1 MKKFTV
7 ALLLSFVTFIG
18 SAQKSEKIKGSRNVT
33 TESKNSVDFNLLEV
47 DDNLEVYLQLGEN
60 TAIKV
65 EADDNLQDVIE
76 ITSNGKALYIHT
88 TKDVTRYKKMIVRI
102 TYTSELNKI
111 IARGKSE
118 INVIQGIIVDTLNVR
133 TYDKS
138 KMFMNA
144 TVSNFSLEGDD
155 KSTTEL
161 NLKSINSKIV
171 MSKDSEIKALINATD
186 LTCDLY
192 QNASAKIEGDAAN
205 GTIRVDNGSKLTADK
220 LNIKKLTIL
229 SEGSSVAAINALET
243 VAIEAYNKS
252 EIDLYGNAKIDL
264 RNLTEEAKLIKK
276 MK

>member
-1 MKKFTV
+1 MKNFTV
-7 ALLLSFVTFIG
+7 ALFLCFISFTA
-18 SAQKSEKIKGSRNVT
+18 SAQKSEKIKGSRKVT
-33 TESKNSVDFNLLEV
+33 TETRNSYAFNLLEV
-47 DDNLEVYLQLGEN
+47 DDNLEVYLQLGDN

-76 ITSNGKALYIHT
+76 ITSNGKALHIHT

-111 IARGKSE
+111 ISRGKSE
-118 INVIQGIIVDTLNVR
+118 INVIQGITVDTLDVR

-161 NLKSINSKIV
+161 NLKAMNSKIV
-171 MSKDSEIKALINATD
+171 MSKDSEIKALVTATD

-229 SEGSSVAAINALET
+229 SEGTSQAAVNAVESV
-243 VAIEAYNKS
+243 VIEAYNKS

-264 RNLTEEAKLIKK
+264 RNLTEEAKLFKKIK
-276 MK
+276 

>member
-1 MKKFTV
+1 MKKFIV
-7 ALLLSFVTFIG
+7 ALLLSFVTSIG

-33 TESKNSVDFNLLEV
+33 IESKNSVDFNLLEV

-111 IARGKSE
+111 IARGDSE
-118 INVIQGIIVDTLNVR
+118 INVIQGIIVDTLEVR

-144 TVSNFSLEGDD
+144 TVRNFSLQGDD

>member
-1 MKKFTV
+1 
-7 ALLLSFVTFIG
+7 
-18 SAQKSEKIKGSRNVT
+18 
-33 TESKNSVDFNLLEV
+33 
-47 DDNLEVYLQLGEN
+47 
-60 TAIKV
+60 
-65 EADDNLQDVIE
+65 
-76 ITSNGKALYIHT
+76 
-88 TKDVTRYKKMIVRI
+88 MIVRI

-111 IARGKSE
+111 IARGKSG

-192 QNASAKIEGDAAN
+192 QNASAKIEGDASN

-229 SEGSSVAAINALET
+229 SEGSSVAVINALET

>member
-1 MKKFTV
+1 MKKFIV
-7 ALLLSFVTFIG
+7 ALLLSFVTSIG

-33 TESKNSVDFNLLEV
+33 IESKNSVDFNLLEV

-111 IARGKSE
+111 IARGDSE
-118 INVIQGIIVDTLNVR
+118 INVIQGIIVDTLEVR

-144 TVSNFSLEGDD
+144 TVSNFSLQGDD